1 MNWYHFSQKKLHKMY
16 FFLKK
21 NPKMDIPLD
30 LAIPPHLGIY
40 SKEIDSDL
48 HKNIDTKPTTEFF
61 FSF

>member
-1 MNWYHFSQKKLHKMY
+1 
-16 FFLKK
+16 
-21 NPKMDIPLD
+21 MDIPLD

-61 FSF
+61 FLFNRKANSLCIYW